1 MLAVHLF
8 STAAIFSSLLLAASV
23 PFMSFLKLCFLF
35 DS

>member
-8 STAAIFSSLLLAASV
+8 SIAAIFPPLLAASM
-23 PFMSFLKLCFLF
+23 PSMSFLKLHFLF